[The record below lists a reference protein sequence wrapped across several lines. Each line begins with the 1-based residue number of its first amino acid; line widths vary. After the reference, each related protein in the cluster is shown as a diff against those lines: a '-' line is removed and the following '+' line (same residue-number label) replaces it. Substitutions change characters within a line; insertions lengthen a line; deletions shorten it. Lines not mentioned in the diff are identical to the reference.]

1 MWKNFDDQR
10 FTQNRSIGKKYIQL
24 LFIRK
29 TYIATYQPELIHI
42 QPLKKALAIAD
53 VLLAR
58 FAGEGSGPIQ
68 LWTNEKWLVIIA
80 SGGYVI
86 VLSAI
91 VGCYFRGQP
100 IPLFLVRI
108 FCLPHGRPRTASTS
122 GGGGGHICH
131 FWHWYLI
138 WVTLG

>member
-1 MWKNFDDQR
+1 MAVLCGRILTTNA
-10 FTQNRSIGKKYIQL
+10 L
-24 LFIRK
+24 LRIV
-29 TYIATYQPELIHI
+29 AL
-42 QPLKKALAIAD
+42 ALAIAD

-100 IPLFLVRI
+100 IPLFLEYLFICLGAALFLAAGATTMSAYSNYRSYNKTGGLLALAICLFGTGVTMAVDFGLMI
-108 FCLPHGRPRTASTS
+108 FNCRG
-122 GGGGGHICH
+122 
-131 FWHWYLI
+131 
-138 WVTLG
+138 